1 MPDYQSLYRKYRSQT
16 FADLVGQDAASRALQ
31 GAIISGR
38 VAHAYLFSGSRGTG
52 KTSAARLL
60 AKAVNCTGRARDSA
74 EPCNRCQSCL
84 EMTSG
89 SALDLIEI
97 DAASNRGIDEI
108 RDLREKVN
116 LAPALGPY
124 KIYIIDE
131 AHMLTEPAFNALL
144 KTLEEPPAHV
154 VFVLCTTDAQKIP
167 LTVIGRCQQFVFR
180 RHSEDKIISRQI
192 GRRWRSRPPTSF
204 SCSVPP
210 TPKRF
215 RSRSSGAASSLSS
228 GGTPRTRSS
237 LGRSED
243 AGGAARPRRFRAL
256 YHRRPKD
263 SAHGHRALPAVCLPA
278 ALRGQDHLS
287 ADRKTLEE
295 PPAHVVFVLCTTD
308 AQKIPLTVIGRCQ
321 QFVFRRHS
329 EDKIISRQI
338 GRRWRS
344 RPPTSFSCSVPPT
357 PKRFRSRSSGA
368 ASSLS
373 SGGTP
378 RTRSSLGRSEDAG
391 GAARPRRFRALYHR
405 RPKDSAHGHRALPA
419 VCLPAALRG
428 QDHLSADRK
437 TLEEPPA
444 HVVFV
449 LCTTDAQKIPLT
461 VIGRCQ
467 QFVFRRHSED
477 KIISRLSHIAGAEKV
492 KVDADP
498 MQLIAR
504 TAQGLMRDAVGLLD
518 QLVPLASGPISLE
531 SARSLLGIAD
541 PRLLDSLLDH
551 VLAGQAAE
559 ALDELNRVYAAGA
572 ELRQVVRG
580 LMEGCR
586 DRLVVA
592 LGKRDQATARR
603 LTDELDA
610 LLYLGGEVRR
620 HAEPRFLVEA
630 TLARL
635 AVQGEPA

>member
-1 MPDYQSLYRKYRSQT
+1 MPEYQSLYRKYRSQT
-16 FADLVGQDAASRALQ
+16 FGDLVGQDAASRALQ

-60 AKAVNCTGRARDSA
+60 AKAVNCTGRPRDSA
-74 EPCNRCQSCL
+74 EPCNKCQSCL

-180 RHSEDKIISRQI
+180 RHSEDKIISR
-192 GRRWRSRPPTSF
+192 
-204 SCSVPP
+204 
-210 TPKRF
+210 
-215 RSRSSGAASSLSS
+215 
-228 GGTPRTRSS
+228 
-237 LGRSED
+237 
-243 AGGAARPRRFRAL
+243 
-256 YHRRPKD
+256 
-263 SAHGHRALPAVCLPA
+263 
-278 ALRGQDHLS
+278 
-287 ADRKTLEE
+287 
-295 PPAHVVFVLCTTD
+295 
-308 AQKIPLTVIGRCQ
+308 
-321 QFVFRRHS
+321 
-329 EDKIISRQI
+329 
-338 GRRWRS
+338 
-344 RPPTSFSCSVPPT
+344 
-357 PKRFRSRSSGA
+357 
-368 ASSLS
+368 
-373 SGGTP
+373 
-378 RTRSSLGRSEDAG
+378 
-391 GAARPRRFRALYHR
+391 
-405 RPKDSAHGHRALPA
+405 
-419 VCLPAALRG
+419 
-428 QDHLSADRK
+428 
-437 TLEEPPA
+437 
-444 HVVFV
+444 
-449 LCTTDAQKIPLT
+449 
-461 VIGRCQ
+461 
-467 QFVFRRHSED
+467 
-477 KIISRLSHIAGAEKV
+477 LSHIAEAEKV
-492 KVDADP
+492 KVDADA

-504 TAQGLMRDAVGLLD
+504 TAQGSMRDAVGLLD

-541 PRLLDSLLDH
+541 PRLLDALLDH

-559 ALDELNRVYAAGA
+559 ALEELNGVYAGGA

-586 DRLVVA
+586 DRLVAA

-603 LTDELDA
+603 LSDVLDA
-610 LLYLGGEVRR
+610 LLHLDGEVRR

-635 AVQGEPA
+635 AVETEGMSPPDALRASTSPHGGEVRSTSPASGEVKVSAPVVAAASVAGWPEVLEKLNRTVRAVYLDAQPEVDGSVLVLWFKYGFHHKKAQEQSAQLVPHVRAWLGNDVRIDFRLRENDAPKTRPASPEDDPFVREIVKRFDGRVTRVREISE